1 MKDARTALVTGL
13 YTALDTAC
21 NATVY
26 SRMKRKAD
34 IVYPY
39 VHIGDIFD
47 EEVGPK
53 DEFQFN
59 FDVLI
64 NVVYKDQSSL
74 TSFFDDINNVKSTI
88 NNNVPFSIG
97 AEFAIMESTLLS
109 AGSTEFEDA
118 DGTILNVGAI
128 RVNFFIRQI

>member
-1 MKDARTALVTGL
+1 MKDARTSLVTGL
-13 YTALDTAC
+13 HTALETAC
-21 NATVY
+21 TATVY

-39 VHIGDIFD
+39 VHIGDIYD
-47 EEVGPK
+47 DEVGPK
-53 DEFQFN
+53 DSFMFN

-74 TSFFDDINNVKSTI
+74 TSFHSEINNVKSTV
-88 NNNVPFSIG
+88 NNDVPFSIG
-97 AEFAIMESTLLS
+97 ADFAIVESTLIS
-109 AGSTEFEDA
+109 TSSTEFEDA
-118 DGTILNVGAI
+118 DGAILNVAAI